1 MSGNDLLQ
9 KLTEKNSTGL
19 HYLVGIVDAAYAS
32 RLVFAMN
39 LMDTDED
46 TRRKAEADLGK
57 FWGCRPEKASYGQ
70 VVDVTVSYL
79 KNHPE
84 PYLYWSRHCV
94 MKSRRTA
101 NPHVRRHNPHLSAM
115 TLGDLGQFANS
126 SFATSLVGAIA
137 GAFAGAYVAQRV
149 AERAK
154 LRYELALELQR
165 ARIVQA
171 DRILTHPADSILTQ
185 DG

>member
-1 MSGNDLLQ
+1 MRFVRLLLSFLFLAAFTSHSQTMSGNDLLQ

-70 VVDVTVSYL
+70 VVDVSVSYL

-84 PYLYWSRHCV
+84 VC
-94 MKSRRTA
+94 
-101 NPHVRRHNPHLSAM
+101 HLESSLHIAAAM
-115 TLGDLGQFANS
+115 RKTWPCN
-126 SFATSLVGAIA
+126 
-137 GAFAGAYVAQRV
+137 
-149 AERAK
+149 
-154 LRYELALELQR
+154 
-165 ARIVQA
+165 
-171 DRILTHPADSILTQ
+171 
-185 DG
+185 

>member
-9 KLTEKNSTGL
+9 KLTEKNITGL

-46 TRRKAEADLGK
+46 TRRKAEAELGK

-79 KNHPE
+79 KKHPNV
-84 PYLYWSRHCV
+84 RHLDSSV
-94 MKSRRTA
+94 HIA
-101 NPHVRRHNPHLSAM
+101 AAM
-115 TLGDLGQFANS
+115 REAWPCN
-126 SFATSLVGAIA
+126 
-137 GAFAGAYVAQRV
+137 
-149 AERAK
+149 
-154 LRYELALELQR
+154 
-165 ARIVQA
+165 
-171 DRILTHPADSILTQ
+171 
-185 DG
+185 